1 MTNAAS
7 TDKQLHDKQHTHIQ
21 DTISDKDDDNFDEQ
35 PLLLLDLVTKLIQV
49 LIIFLHNLFRRL
61 KIE

>member
-1 MTNAAS
+1 MTTTES

-21 DTISDKDDDNFDEQ
+21 DQIIDKEDDKH

-49 LIIFLHNLFRRL
+49 LILFLHNLFRRL

>member
-1 MTNAAS
+1 MTNTES
-7 TDKQLHDKQHTHIQ
+7 TDKQQHTHIQ
-21 DTISDKDDDNFDEQ
+21 DKIIDKDDDKQ

-49 LIIFLHNLFRRL
+49 LIIFLHNLFKRL

>member
-1 MTNAAS
+1 MTNTAS

-21 DTISDKDDDNFDEQ
+21 DQISDKDDDKQKLIFI
-35 PLLLLDLVTKLIQV
+35 DLVTNIIQV
-49 LIIFLHNLFRRL
+49 LILFLHNLFKRL